1 MALRLVS
8 NAPERIDLG
17 DGDWLDVRSD
27 ISKKQFNTLLKSLPE
42 GFGDD
47 NSFTPGES
55 DDFVAA
61 IFEAFILDWSLVD
74 EAGEAVPATRENY
87 DNLTREAATIVDTA
101 IMEHFNAQSATD
113 EESTKSD
120 ESSGVEG

>member
-8 NAPERIDLG
+8 NAPTRIDLG

-27 ISKKQFNTLLKSLPE
+27 ISKKQFNTLLKALPA
-42 GFGDD
+42 GFGEE

-74 EAGEAVPATRENY
+74 EEGNPVPATRENY
-87 DNLTREAATIVDTA
+87 DNLERQAATIVDTA
-101 IMEHFNAQSATD
+101 IMEHFNAQNPTD
-113 EESTKSD
+113 EEATKSD
-120 ESSGVEG
+120 